1 MIKCLGRAYRG
12 LYPDCEKEEELEEG
26 LENNMN
32 NRHVNSE
39 ELQDYMA
46 RQAQMVAPGSN
57 KTRKGS

>member
-26 LENNMN
+26 LENDMV

-39 ELQDYMA
+39 ELQDHMA
-46 RQAQMVAPGSN
+46 RQAQMVATGYN
-57 KTRKGS
+57 KARKEG